1 MSCFCSPSIPKSGG
15 IFAIMK
21 VSKEKERERG
31 REVTREGGKKRER
44 NGEWSHSKRSPKR
57 VMSDSHSCPGRRTEL
72 PGRGHDRVK
81 CGGSQV
87 SAADFPQFGQ

>member
-31 REVTREGGKKRER
+31 REVTREGGKEEER
-44 NGEWSHSKRSPKR
+44 AQWR
-57 VMSDSHSCPGRRTEL
+57 VE
-72 PGRGHDRVK
+72 
-81 CGGSQV
+81 
-87 SAADFPQFGQ
+87 PQQKEP